1 MSGLGADW
9 GRVEE
14 ALAEISG
21 SYDRINRFVSLGFDL
36 RLRERALSL
45 VGCDVNGRAL
55 DAGSGPGTFSHLA
68 LRRWRRIDVIAME
81 PLDVMASLSKRRIK
95 SERFDVVRGVFERMP
110 FRSGTFDLVLTG
122 FSIRDAID
130 FRAALS
136 EIRRV
141 IRQGGRYVICDI
153 AKPDQP
159 PFRFIVSAHWFLI
172 APILGFLAAGRRGL
186 RVWDI
191 YRTYRR
197 WPVKRKLI
205 GMLLEFF
212 AVERSEVAMLGGA
225 LIASFRR

>member
-1 MSGLGADW
+1 
-9 GRVEE
+9 
-14 ALAEISG
+14 
-21 SYDRINRFVSLGFDL
+21 
-36 RLRERALSL
+36 
-45 VGCDVNGRAL
+45 
-55 DAGSGPGTFSHLA
+55 
-68 LRRWRRIDVIAME
+68 ME

-95 SERFDVVRGVFERMP
+95 SERFDVVRGIFEHMP

-136 EIRRV
+136 EIWRV
-141 IRQGGRYVICDI
+141 IRQGGRYVVCDI
-153 AKPDQP
+153 AKPDRP
-159 PFRFIVSAHWFLI
+159 PFRFVVSAYWFLI

-205 GMLLEFF
+205 GTLIEFF
-212 AVERSEVAMLGGA
+212 AVEWSEMAMLGGA

>member
-9 GRVEE
+9 RRVEE

-45 VGCDVNGRAL
+45 AGGDVNGRVL

-68 LRRWRRIDVIAME
+68 LRRWLRVDVIAME
-81 PLDVMASLSKRRIK
+81 PLDVMASLSKRRIE
-95 SERFDVVRGVFERMP
+95 SERFDVVRGVFEHMP

-130 FRAALS
+130 LRAALS
-136 EIRRV
+136 EIWRV
-141 IRQGGRYVICDI
+141 IRQNGRYVVCDI
-153 AKPDQP
+153 AKPDRP
-159 PFRFIVSAHWFLI
+159 PFRFIVSAYWFLI
-172 APILGFLAAGRRGL
+172 SPVLGFLAAGRRGL

-205 GMLLEFF
+205 GMLDEFF

>member
-9 GRVEE
+9 RRVEE

-45 VGCDVNGRAL
+45 VGCDVNGRVL

-68 LRRWRRIDVIAME
+68 LRSWLRVDVIAME

-95 SERFDVVRGVFERMP
+95 SERFDVVRGVFEHMP

-130 FRAALS
+130 LRAALS

-141 IRQGGRYVICDI
+141 IKQGGRYVICDI
-153 AKPDQP
+153 AKPDRP
-159 PFRFIVSAHWFLI
+159 PFRFVVSAYWFLI

-186 RVWDI
+186 KVWDI

-197 WPVKRKLI
+197 WPVRRKLI
-205 GMLLEFF
+205 GMLDEFF

>member
-9 GRVEE
+9 RRVEE

-45 VGCDVNGRAL
+45 AGGDVNGRVL

-68 LRRWRRIDVIAME
+68 LRRWQRADVIAME
-81 PLDVMASLSKRRIK
+81 PLDVMASLSKRSIK
-95 SERFDVVRGVFERMP
+95 SERFDVVRGVFEHMP

-136 EIRRV
+136 EIWRV
-141 IRQGGRYVICDI
+141 IKQGGRYVVCDI
-153 AKPDQP
+153 AKPDRP
-159 PFRFIVSAHWFLI
+159 PLRFVVSAYWFLI
-172 APILGFLAAGRRGL
+172 ASILGFLAAGWRGL
-186 RVWDI
+186 RVLDI

-205 GMLLEFF
+205 GMLDEFF